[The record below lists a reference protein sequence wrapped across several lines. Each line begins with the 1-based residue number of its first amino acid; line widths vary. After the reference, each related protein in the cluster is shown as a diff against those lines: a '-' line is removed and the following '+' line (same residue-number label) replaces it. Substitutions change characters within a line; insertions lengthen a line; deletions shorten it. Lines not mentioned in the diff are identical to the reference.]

1 MKKVAVIAA
10 VSSVLG
16 LGLALDGSAQ
26 TRPTAPADRPS
37 SDQPRTSAPRETFK
51 NTMGLH
57 ESSAIIG
64 TRVKSPEGKDLGEI
78 DQLLIDPKAGKIT
91 HAVIGVGGL
100 VGIGEKHV
108 VVPWSEVKMTTDQ
121 TARDRTVIA
130 MDQATLER
138 APRYEKRAA
147 ADRDRSAP
155 SASPRGPSDRPSSTT
170 DRPAGSPSGTTR

>member
-1 MKKVAVIAA
+1 MKEVAVIVA

-16 LGLALDGSAQ
+16 LGLALDSVAQ
-26 TRPTAPADRPS
+26 TRPTAP
-37 SDQPRTSAPRETFK
+37 TPRETFK

-64 TRVKSPEGKDLGEI
+64 TRVKDPQGKDLGEV
-78 DQLLIDPKAGKIT
+78 DQLLIDPKNGKIT

-108 VVPWSEVKMTTDQ
+108 VVPWADVKMSTDQ
-121 TARDRTVIA
+121 TGRDRTVI

-147 ADRDRSAP
+147 GDRDRSSP
-155 SASPRGPSDRPSSTT
+155 SASPRGTT
-170 DRPAGSPSGTTR
+170 DRPASAPSGSPSGTTR